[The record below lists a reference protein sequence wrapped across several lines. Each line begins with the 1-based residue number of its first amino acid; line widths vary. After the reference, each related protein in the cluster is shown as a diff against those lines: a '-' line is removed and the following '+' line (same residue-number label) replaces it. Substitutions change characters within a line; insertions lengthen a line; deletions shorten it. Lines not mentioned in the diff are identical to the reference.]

1 MQSHQK
7 KGNTKNKNQK
17 KKKENRM
24 EPIVNYLE
32 ILINVINSSQ
42 TNHGMKGEISW
53 EMILRGEFYMY
64 SICLLRNGFTRFYSG
79 LFYKDIYIANN
90 PER

>member
-1 MQSHQK
+1 
-7 KGNTKNKNQK
+7 
-17 KKKENRM
+17 M

-42 TNHGMKGEISW
+42 TNGMKGEISW
-53 EMILRGEFYMY
+53 EMILHGEFYMY
-64 SICLLRNGFTRFYSG
+64 SICLLRNCFTRFCSG